1 MNEATLD
8 QWITMRMLTP
18 EVGEADLDGF
28 RITVVERPIAKFDE
42 SDPDFEYTIRIT
54 KLRDVAPRRSA
65 AGLSSA
71 ELADALRECIP
82 VVDEMFKTPTY
93 TAYGEERL
101 KKAQAQNLH
110 GRYMGLVGRLP
121 ARAKEAA
128 KRIYKEKGVEAAIAY
143 AKSVVRPK
151 GKAK

>member
-8 QWITMRMLTP
+8 RWITMRMLTE
-18 EVGEADLDGF
+18 EVGEVDLDGF
-28 RITVVERPIAKFDE
+28 RITVMERPVEKLHFE
-42 SDPDFEYTIRIT
+42 DPEFEYTIRIT
-54 KLRDVAPRRSA
+54 KLRDVPKRSA
-65 AGLSSA
+65 AGLSSEEMA
-71 ELADALRECIP
+71 EALNKCIP
-82 VVDEMFKTPTY
+82 VVDEMFKTPLY

-110 GRYMGLVGRLP
+110 GRYMGLVSHLQ
-121 ARAKEAA
+121 ANAKVAA
-128 KRIYKEKGVEAAIAY
+128 KKIYKEKGVEAAIAY